1 MNFTSA
7 TRFPTRARALVAITV
22 LSLFAS
28 ILSIASVVDPAQA
41 VPLGSP
47 LTAGSAFAETDVPV
61 VGTSNGKLP
70 VYDTAWELP
79 MLATFEEIETY
90 FNHLEEFGFTGTW
103 VSFFD
108 LLQAN
113 INQRSPEG
121 DLAAT
126 IDGSGFFVLNPNYL
140 NRVERILDMAY
151 ERDLTVSIV
160 PIWAAVYVNGRG
172 NQCNA
177 PNSGPLFDW
186 NAYGLGR
193 QLAERFGG
201 HPAVGH
207 WIMGGDNYCGY
218 ENVEIWRQLSYG
230 LADYGAHQPTTYHSP
245 AIQNRQKDNLW
256 ESWLD
261 FAAPQT
267 GHCQNHEDTKA
278 QLKQVVQATDKPV
291 LAGELRYEGIQ
302 PAWNCPQHGP
312 GRPVT
317 AQDVENDVRH
327 ALASGVSG
335 ILFGHNERW
344 QWGLGLHGSHGGGGG
359 TALASLGSPGEQRM
373 LAALGIQRQS
383 QVCDAKL
390 KRADVKAAREAIAAR
405 NFANKMWQEMKAAK
419 KRANRLQAAATKAVN
434 DVAEAKKGEKAAA
447 RKRAEKK
454 REAAVEANRQASV
467 AENVAKRAAAKSKKK
482 AAAARRAKDRLHKS
496 C

>member
-1 MNFTSA
+1 MNPTPHSPSLDVRVRVLVSA
-7 TRFPTRARALVAITV
+7 LALALVASV
-22 LSLFAS
+22 LSLA
-28 ILSIASVVDPAQA
+28 A
-41 VPLGSP
+41 
-47 LTAGSAFAETDVPV
+47 TAGSATAAPAETDAVAELV
-61 VGTSNGKLP
+61 VADSTGALP

-79 MLATFEEIETY
+79 MLATFAEIETY
-90 FNHLEEFGFTGTW
+90 LNHLEASGFAGTW

-126 IDGSGFFVLNPNYL
+126 IDGSGFFVLNEKYL
-140 NRVERILDMAY
+140 DRVERILDMAY
-151 ERDLTVSIV
+151 DRDLSVSIV
-160 PIWAAVYVNGRG
+160 PVWAAVFVNGRG

-177 PNSGPLFDW
+177 PNSGPLFEW

-193 QLAERFGG
+193 QLAERFGN
-201 HPAVGH
+201 HPGVGH

-245 AIQNRQKDNLW
+245 AIQDRHDDNIW

-267 GHCQNHEDTKA
+267 GHCQNNHDTKA
-278 QLKQVVQATDKPV
+278 QLQKVLGATTKPV
-291 LAGELRYEGIQ
+291 LAAELRYEGIQ
-302 PAWNCPQHGP
+302 PAWNCPVHGP

-317 AQDVENDVRH
+317 ASDVEADVR
-327 ALASGVSG
+327 SVMDTGVSG

-344 QWGLGLHGSHGGGGG
+344 QWGLGLHGSSGGGGQA
-359 TALASLGSPGEQRM
+359 ALSSLGSPGEQRM
-373 LAALGIQRQS
+373 LSALGITGKYRT
-383 QVCDAKL
+383 CDAAL
-390 KRADVKAAREAIAAR
+390 KQATKKAAREARAAR
-405 NFANKMWQEMKAAK
+405 QNSEAKWEAMKAANK
-419 KRANRLQAAATKAVN
+419 KADRLVAAAEKAVKAVGKAKN
-434 DVAEAKKGEKAAA
+434 ADKEAARKKADRKTALAEKAVKAAA
-447 RKRAEKK
+447 EAE
-454 REAAVEANRQASV
+454 R
-467 AENVAKRAAAKSKKK
+467 VAKRAAAKSQKK
-482 AAAARRAKDRLHKS
+482 AAAARKAKAQSDAA